1 MDPIHQR
8 FEVDQPA
15 AAAYQ
20 AISAPQSI
28 LQALPGVTGVTQL
41 LPNRYRVTLGP
52 AHDPR
57 ETTVELTHHDELRRI
72 EWQTIDGAWLGA
84 VTVEPIGPARSAVG
98 VHAESAGPESQSPSP
113 ATIHDALQALKR
125 ALQAPQIQILRRQG
139 ASYGRDSFTESA
151 RRYASEWRSNAQ
163 SALTRPAEYPLALVR
178 SFSQQADRLWGQV
191 WRGTPLARLP
201 QMVPGLPW
209 NPSVEVCEQDDQV
222 RVAVDV
228 PGVEESSLQVEITE
242 SELIVRGERQ
252 DERNT
257 DPGRK
262 RSEVR
267 YGSFTR
273 RIPLPDGVDPDGAR
287 ANLRN
292 GVLEV
297 RIPLH
302 RREPRRVPVQHT
314 P

>member
-20 AISAPQSI
+20 AISAPQFI
-28 LQALPGVTGVTQL
+28 LNALPGVTGVTQL
-41 LPNRYRVTLGP
+41 LPNRYRLILGP
-52 AHDPR
+52 AQEPR
-57 ETTVELTHHDELRRI
+57 EITVEMTRHDELRRI
-72 EWQTIDGAWLGA
+72 EWQTLDGTWLGA

-98 VHAESAGPESQSPSP
+98 VHAESAGPQSQSPSP
-113 ATIHDALQALKR
+113 TTIHDALQAFKR
-125 ALQAPQIQILRRQG
+125 ALQSPQIKILRGQEG
-139 ASYGRDSFTESA
+139 FYGGESLTESA

-163 SALTRPAEYPLALVR
+163 SALTRPTEYPLALMRTV
-178 SFSQQADRLWGQV
+178 SQQADRLWGQV

-209 NPSVEVCEQDDQV
+209 NPSIEVCEQDDQV

-252 DERNT
+252 DERST
-257 DPGRK
+257 DPGRR
-262 RSEVR
+262 RSEVH
-267 YGSFTR
+267 YGTFTR
-273 RIPLPDGVDPDGAR
+273 RIPLPDGIDADGAR

-302 RREPRRVPVQHT
+302 RRAPRRVPVQHT
-314 P
+314 S